1 MQDNPI
7 ISYLPKY
14 VGVLPL
20 DGLRTLHFLSF
31 HKKKW
36 TSSERMKPMRAAL
49 VVWFLYSVYMQIYT
63 WSVHVELKRE
73 LNMRG
78 FQLI

>member
-31 HKKKW
+31 HKKKVDKQRKD
-36 TSSERMKPMRAAL
+36 EANACCFGRL
-49 VVWFLYSVYMQIYT
+49 VSVQCLYADIHMVCT
-63 WSVHVELKRE
+63 C
-73 LNMRG
+73 
-78 FQLI
+78 